1 MWGFLKCWYPT
12 TMGFPTRNDHFG
24 VFGGTGYHHLR
35 KHPYIIYI
43 YIYILYIYIYMCTR
57 DVLVF
62 NRESLNYQYP
72 PPTTTNM
79 SIKYEA
85 KDVNSNPSGQKGD
98 TVDASEI
105 RLTTPVG

>member
-1 MWGFLKCWYPT
+1 MFLSSTGSRWT
-12 TMGFPTRNDHFG
+12 TNT
-24 VFGGTGYHHLR
+24 
-35 KHPYIIYI
+35 
-43 YIYILYIYIYMCTR
+43 
-57 DVLVF
+57 
-62 NRESLNYQYP
+62 